1 MFIAKLLTAVIA
13 GRTIASNLRGGRGVP
28 VPAATGAAPSS
39 SRFSPPAGA
48 KRAAAGA
55 ETESSSA
62 QEDAIS
68 AQQAGEAG
76 PDSPLELQ
84 SDDWRAT
91 LKRTLAEIKADRV
104 TLVAAG
110 MAYYF
115 FLAIFPALIA
125 FIGVLGLVQA
135 DYEELTRRESVAS
148 DTEKVEDTGT

>member
-13 GRTIASNLRGGRGVP
+13 GRTIAANLRGEKMAPPSGETR
-28 VPAATGAAPSS
+28 AATSS
-39 SRFSPPAGA
+39 SRTSPPAGG
-48 KRAAAGA
+48 KRAAGA
-55 ETESSSA
+55 EKDSSSS
-62 QEDAIS
+62 QEDAIP

-110 MAYYF
+110 MGVAEAEVAR
-115 FLAIFPALIA
+115 LLEVSAVGTGQVGEASPASHVLDLQA
-125 FIGVLGLVQA
+125 TGVVQ
-135 DYEELTRRESVAS
+135 DVHR
-148 DTEKVEDTGT
+148 